1 MTSTNRRYGTL
12 TAQRRYSA
20 RALQLDINLLTATFP
35 IAPMPSTAP
44 SLTPHKSSPY
54 PAQTVHDFR
63 PSWVVE
69 QVISPKPNLPRLTSF
84 STAGTSPATFSRFT
98 IWLLYVTCGSEDSAI
113 MSGKTLYG
121 ATFKDVNFVPLQSAT
136 FCVQCELISNNSK
149 PYCLACGSHA
159 LLGLSRMLGGS
170 MRNEQTAHLI
180 TDIELNNLVR
190 DLLRTVPDP
199 DVLAMADHTRMP
211 SLTMRSQLRL
221 ANAAHPASG
230 FRAVTLGDDAE
241 IHPAELDLEPAISA
255 ITERAQH
262 LTGATGAAIAL
273 RAGDE
278 IVCRARAGRTA
289 PDLGVRLQ
297 TDAGISAEAVR
308 SGEIMLCHDAERN
321 PRVDLA
327 SCRRLGVRSILV
339 SPLRHYRRTLG
350 VFEVLSSSPGAFDD
364 SDVATMQLLS
374 GMMVAA
380 ISRISTLHQAQIL
393 PRVG

>member
-1 MTSTNRRYGTL
+1 MGNHCRYFHGL
-12 TAQRRYSA
+12 RY
-20 RALQLDINLLTATFP
+20 LFTFDC
-35 IAPMPSTAP
+35 T
-44 SLTPHKSSPY
+44 K
-54 PAQTVHDFR
+54 D
-63 PSWVVE
+63 
-69 QVISPKPNLPRLTSF
+69 
-84 STAGTSPATFSRFT
+84 
-98 IWLLYVTCGSEDSAI
+98 GSEESAI
-113 MSGKTLYG
+113 MFGKSVYG
-121 ATFKDVNFVPLQSAT
+121 TTFKDVNFVPLQSAT
-136 FCVQCELISNNSK
+136 FCVQCELISTSNK
-149 PYCLACGSHA
+149 PYCLACGSQS
-159 LLGLSRMLGGS
+159 LVSLSRVLGGS
-170 MRNEQTAHLI
+170 LRNQQTAHLI
-180 TDIELNNLVR
+180 TDTELDSLVR

-199 DVLAMADHTRMP
+199 QVLTMADHTRMP
-211 SLTMRSQLRL
+211 ALAQRSQLRV

-230 FRAVTLGDDAE
+230 FRAVSPGDEIE

-339 SPLRHYRRTLG
+339 SPLRHFRRTLG
-350 VFEVLSSSPGAFDD
+350 VFEVLSSSPGAFDER
-364 SDVATMQLLS
+364 DVATMQLLS

-380 ISRISTLHQAQIL
+380 ISRISSLHREQVLRRAS
-393 PRVG
+393 

>member
-1 MTSTNRRYGTL
+1 MFGKTVYGT
-12 TAQRRYSA
+12 A
-20 RALQLDINLLTATFP
+20 
-35 IAPMPSTAP
+35 
-44 SLTPHKSSPY
+44 
-54 PAQTVHDFR
+54 
-63 PSWVVE
+63 
-69 QVISPKPNLPRLTSF
+69 
-84 STAGTSPATFSRFT
+84 
-98 IWLLYVTCGSEDSAI
+98 
-113 MSGKTLYG
+113 
-121 ATFKDVNFVPLQSAT
+121 FKDVNFVPLQSAT
-136 FCVQCELISNNSK
+136 FCVQCELISASNK
-149 PYCLACGSHA
+149 PYCLACGSQA
-159 LLGLSRMLGGS
+159 LVGLSRVLGGS
-170 MRNEQTAHLI
+170 LRNQQTAHLI
-180 TDIELNNLVR
+180 TDTELNNLVR

-199 DVLAMADHTRMP
+199 DLLSVADHSRMP
-211 SLTMRSQLRL
+211 SLAQRSQLRV
-221 ANAAHPASG
+221 ANAAYPASG
-230 FRAVTLGDDAE
+230 FRAVPVTEEME

-350 VFEVLSSSPGAFDD
+350 VFEVLSSSPGAFDER
-364 SDVATMQLLS
+364 DVATMQLLS

-380 ISRISTLHQAQIL
+380 ISRISSLHREQLLRHA
-393 PRVG
+393 G